1 MPVNTAAG
9 TRLSIGPRL
18 SAKLPALESAA
29 ITLLAGLTYIEV
41 GELENIGDYGDE
53 VGDVTFSALA
63 DSRTRHL
70 KGLADAGSSD
80 LTIGFDV
87 GDAGQLALVA
97 AQKDRSQFDYPV
109 KVEYV
114 DGLIDYFAV
123 KVMSSRKTVGGAEDV
138 IKRTVTMG
146 INSGIYEVPVPV
158 TP

>member
-18 SAKLPALESAA
+18 SAKLPALDSAA

-70 KGLADAGSSD
+70 KGLADAGSVE
-80 LTIGFDV
+80 LGIGFDA

-114 DGLIDYFAV
+114 DGLVDYFAV
-123 KVMSSRKTVGGAEDV
+123 KVMSSRKGVGGAEDV
-138 IKRTVTMG
+138 IKRNVTVG
-146 INSGIYEVPVPV
+146 INSGIYEVPVAP
-158 TP
+158 

>member
-1 MPVNTAAG
+1 MPINTAAG

-18 SAKLPALESAA
+18 SAKLPATEAAA
-29 ITLLAGLTYIEV
+29 ITLLEGLTYVEV
-41 GELENIGDYGDE
+41 GELSNIGDYGDE
-53 VGDVTFSALA
+53 VGDVTFAALA

-70 KGLADAGSSD
+70 KGLADAGSVE

-87 GDAGQLALVA
+87 GDAGQLALVE

-114 DGLIDYFAV
+114 DGLVDYFAA
-123 KVMSSRKTVGGAEDV
+123 KVMSSRKTIGGAEDV
-138 IKRTVTMG
+138 ITRAVTLG
-146 INSGIYEVPVPV
+146 INSEIYEVLP

>member
-18 SAKLPALESAA
+18 SAKLPALDSAA

-70 KGLADAGSSD
+70 KGLADAGSVE
-80 LTIGFDV
+80 LAIGFDA

-114 DGLIDYFAV
+114 DGLVDYFAV
-123 KVMSSRKTVGGAEDV
+123 KVMSSRKGVGGAEDV
-138 IKRTVTMG
+138 IKRNVTVG
-146 INSGIYEVPVPV
+146 INSGIYEVPVAP
-158 TP
+158 

>member
-18 SAKLPALESAA
+18 SAKLPALDSAA
-29 ITLLAGLTYIEV
+29 ITLLAGLTYVEV

-70 KGLADAGSSD
+70 KGLADAGSVE
-80 LTIGFDV
+80 LAIGFDA

-114 DGLIDYFAV
+114 DGLVDYMAV
-123 KVMSSRKTVGGAEDV
+123 KVMSSRKGVGGAEDV
-138 IKRTVTMG
+138 IKRNVTVG
-146 INSGIYEVPVPV
+146 INSGIYEVPVAP
-158 TP
+158 

>member
-1 MPVNTAAG
+1 MPINTAAG

-18 SAKLPALESAA
+18 SAKLPATESAA
-29 ITLLAGLTYIEV
+29 VTLLEGLTYVEV
-41 GELENIGDYGDE
+41 GEVSNIGDYGDE
-53 VGDVTFSALA
+53 VGDVTFAALA

-70 KGLADAGSSD
+70 KGLADAGSVE

-87 GDAGQLALVA
+87 GDAGQLALVE

-114 DGLIDYFAV
+114 DGLVDYFAV
-123 KVMSSRKTVGGAEDV
+123 KVMSSRKTIGGAEDV
-138 IKRTVTMG
+138 ITRAVTMG
-146 INSGIYEVPVPV
+146 INSEIYEVGP

>member
-18 SAKLPALESAA
+18 SAKLPATEAAA
-29 ITLLAGLTYIEV
+29 ITLFTGLTYVQV

-70 KGLADAGSSD
+70 KGLADAGSVE
-80 LTIGFDV
+80 LTIGFDS
-87 GDAGQLALVA
+87 GDAGQLALVE

-114 DGLIDYFAV
+114 DGLVDYFAV
-123 KVMSSRKTVGGAEDV
+123 KVMSSRKTVGAAEDV
-138 IKRTVTMG
+138 IKRNVTVG
-146 INSGIYEVPVPV
+146 INSGIYEVKPAP
-158 TP
+158 